1 MATCCVKLA
10 KSSNDVVVSL
20 RIDPPLLGADDNGGI
35 CSLVEWI
42 DWTTV
47 AVAVLLCL
55 SCCESFISESNA
67 IVRGVAPS
75 LIISL
80 ELLADVAAA
89 AAAGGG
95 ANDRVGGGGNTVLEM

>member
-1 MATCCVKLA
+1 MATCCVKVA

-42 DWTTV
+42 DWRTV

-55 SCCESFISESNA
+55 SCWESFISESNA

-80 ELLADVAAA
+80 ELLADAAA
-89 AAAGGG
+89 AGGGGG